1 MLAIQ
6 TYLRQHHLDFE
17 TLKEELGIKARTSPD
32 YRLLLKYDKFDNKGY
47 KYQETRECRGLI
59 LNYARDYEVL
69 SYPFYKFFN
78 HFEPLAATIDWT
90 TARAYQK
97 FDGTCISIYQH
108 NGAWDIST
116 LGSLDCEGPV
126 NSEINLTFYDLV
138 SPLFIKIA
146 SKLKPSYTYVFE
158 LCSKLNRIVTLYDH
172 AFLKLI
178 LVRDAK
184 TLEEIPIENFKDV
197 LDIAP
202 STKVS
207 SLEEV
212 IEMANN
218 LKNLEEGYV
227 VKDAAGNR
235 IKVKSDSYFSAFSIK
250 NELGTSF
257 GSMLKFIFAGN
268 YEEFLHLFPEY
279 RIEFI
284 WYVTSINILIAE
296 VKRIVNFFRTED
308 RAALAKAIK
317 NYHPLLRHLCFFL
330 LDHPKADLRQHLFQN
345 LQAKPKSAKHI
356 FRALTSL
363 VGEPQWKRT

>member
-6 TYLRQHHLDFE
+6 EYLRQHHLDFD
-17 TLKEELGIKARTSPD
+17 TLREELGIKARTSSD
-32 YRLLLKYDKFDNKGY
+32 GRLLLKYDKFDNKGY

-59 LNYARDYEVL
+59 LNYNRDYEVL

-108 NGAWDIST
+108 NGMWMIST

-126 NSEINLTFYDLV
+126 NSEIDLTFYDLV
-138 SPLFIKIA
+138 YPLFKKVA
-146 SKLKPSYTYVFE
+146 PKLKPGHTYVFE
-158 LCSKLNRIVTLYDH
+158 LCSKINRIVTLYDH

-184 TLEEIPIENFKDV
+184 TLEEIPTENFKDT

-202 STKVS
+202 SIKVT

-212 IEMANN
+212 IEMTNN

-235 IKVKSDSYFSAFSIK
+235 IKVKSNDYFSAFSIK

-257 GSMLKFIFAGN
+257 GSMMKFVLAEN
-268 YEEFLHLFPEY
+268 YEEFLYLFPEY
-279 RIEFI
+279 RAEFTWCATAI
-284 WYVTSINILIAE
+284 SHLIDG
-296 VKRIVNFFRTED
+296 VKRVVNFFHTQERAVFARSTE
-308 RAALAKAIK
+308 KE
-317 NYHPLLRHLCFFL
+317 HPFIRHLYFYL
-330 LDHPKADLRQHLFQN
+330 LDHPQADLRQYLLQN
-345 LQAKPKSAKHI
+345 LQAKPSTAKHL
-356 FRALTSL
+356 FQALTSL
-363 VGEPQWKRT
+363 VGDPQWKRI